1 MTYIWKIKIHI
12 KQNDESMIFFNIS
25 SDYRCIIS
33 DYYFILVTR
42 IFSKNTRKIKMQ
54 IWNKHEWQVQ
64 KKKRCF
70 LLFQIKGIKQN
81 ANILN
86 SAKNV
91 WLSYIDLRDFKL
103 QIFFSVHPFD
113 KYICTCNLSTIIVS
127 FKLNN
132 LLTNDKLF
140 TAQPTYYGQ

>member
-1 MTYIWKIKIHI
+1 MAGAEEEK
-12 KQNDESMIFFNIS
+12 DVSFF
-25 SDYRCIIS
+25 
-33 DYYFILVTR
+33 
-42 IFSKNTRKIKMQ
+42 
-54 IWNKHEWQVQ
+54 
-64 KKKRCF
+64 
-70 LLFQIKGIKQN
+70 FQINRIKQN

-91 WLSYIDLRDFKL
+91 WLSYIDLRDLKL

-140 TAQPTYYGQ
+140 TT